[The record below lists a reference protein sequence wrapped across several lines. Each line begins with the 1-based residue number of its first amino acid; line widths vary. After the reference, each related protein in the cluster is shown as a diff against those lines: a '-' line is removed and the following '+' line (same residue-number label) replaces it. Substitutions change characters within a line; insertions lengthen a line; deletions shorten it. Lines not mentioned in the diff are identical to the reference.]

1 MVSQLNLL
9 AGKRLEELQRPML
22 EEIQGAVKAVRER
35 ERIALVFDLAV
46 SNAVVDADKALN
58 LNSLVLQ
65 EIRRRAATSQ
75 E

>member
-1 MVSQLNLL
+1 MSQLNLL